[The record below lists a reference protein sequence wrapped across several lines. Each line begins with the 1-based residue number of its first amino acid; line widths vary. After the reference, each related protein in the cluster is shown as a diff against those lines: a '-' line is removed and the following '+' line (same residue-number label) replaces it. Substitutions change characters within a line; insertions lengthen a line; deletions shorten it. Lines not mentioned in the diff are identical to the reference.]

1 VVSTEEALQ
10 KSMDIIHGQQAL
22 KNLFARHSSHIN
34 YEKNRLLL
42 LMEYVVNIKDRIAE
56 KIFNDSLK
64 LT

>member
-1 VVSTEEALQ
+1 
-10 KSMDIIHGQQAL
+10 MDIIHGQQAL
-22 KNLFARHSSHIN
+22 KSLFARHSSHIN